1 MGVSAGE
8 MEGNGYGVQNDG
20 GDVPERG
27 GRGNYSLHGVGLR
40 GLEHRAL
47 LDEGMHELLA
57 PECKHESIAIMVTG
71 S

>member
-1 MGVSAGE
+1 MGE
-8 MEGNGYGVQNDG
+8 MEGNGYGVQNNG

-27 GRGNYSLHGVGLR
+27 GSGDYSLCCAGLR

-57 PECKHESIAIMVTG
+57 PEC
-71 S
+71 

>member
-1 MGVSAGE
+1 MGE
-8 MEGNGYGVQNDG
+8 MEGNGYGVQNNG

-27 GRGNYSLHGVGLR
+27 GSGDYSLCCAGLR

-57 PECKHESIAIMVTG
+57 PECKHKCIAIMIIG